1 MSIRSQQE
9 IHSCQ
14 VWPAMADASLT
25 SAEAIMADAKAGQDE
40 VLKDPFAEVYYID
53 SRFEINVVSRTYI
66 YIRI

>member
-1 MSIRSQQE
+1 MSICSQQE

-40 VLKDPFAEVYYID
+40 VLGSFLLKFI
-53 SRFEINVVSRTYI
+53 TL
-66 YIRI
+66 IRG